1 MTATNPNAATGA
13 QPQPPAPA
21 GASIANTGAP
31 SAALAA
37 PPALGQTGASNYGAA
52 TELVIAQVLRACE
65 AYGNRAIVALSGV
78 PGTGKSFMGSI
89 AAQRF
94 ANEPLLVREVQFHQG
109 FSYEQF
115 VEGMRIDSAGG
126 THPHPGIFL
135 EWNQL
140 AIDDPDKRY
149 VLLIEELTRAN
160 VSAVLGELMT
170 YVEHRERPFLTI
182 YSRRPVRVAENL
194 TILATFNPTNR
205 SAINIDA
212 ALLRRLRI
220 IQCPPSTEQLAEMLT
235 EPDRNLSAEAIVKL
249 QELFVACERARG
261 LDYKMMP
268 FGHGIF
274 ADVRQERPDLYEL
287 WHERIIHILR
297 PPLIEPNMFTDIIER
312 NYPWKDQN
320 YETPTAQTTP

>member
-1 MTATNPNAATGA
+1 MTAANPGPDTTAGA
-13 QPQPPAPA
+13 QPQPQASGAASAASAAAPA
-21 GASIANTGAP
+21 VLPIP
-31 SAALAA
+31 AA
-37 PPALGQTGASNYGAA
+37 PPAPGQAAAPNYGAA
-52 TELVIAQVLRACE
+52 TERVIAQVLRACQ
-65 AYGNRAIVALSGV
+65 AYGKRSIVALSGV
-78 PGTGKSFMGSI
+78 PGTGKSFVGSI

-94 ANEPLLVREVQFHQG
+94 ADEPLLVREVQFHQG

-135 EWNQL
+135 EWNQM
-140 AIDDPDKRY
+140 AIDDPDKQY

-194 TILATFNPTNR
+194 TILATFNPTDR

-220 IQCPPSTEQLAEMLT
+220 IQCLPSTEQLAEMLT
-235 EPDRNLSAEAIVKL
+235 GPGRKLRAEVIAKL
-249 QELFVACERARG
+249 QDLFRACERAPSR
-261 LDYKMMP
+261 DHKMMP

-274 ADVRQERPDLYEL
+274 ADVREERPDLHEL
-287 WHERIIHILR
+287 W
-297 PPLIEPNMFTDIIER
+297 TS
-312 NYPWKDQN
+312 
-320 YETPTAQTTP
+320 A